1 MEIIELE
8 ETASTNSWLASKAR
22 ESSEGL
28 TVLCRRQTAGR
39 GQRGNSWESEP
50 DKNITMSLLLKP
62 AGLHPSRQFLVSQAV
77 SVAIVTVLSR
87 YLPGHEVSIKWPND
101 IYVGDRKICGI
112 LIENSIT
119 QSGINHCIVGMGIN
133 VNQTR
138 FLSDAPNP
146 VSMAMLTGR
155 EYPLRPLTEEIV
167 DEILRETTAI
177 NPDDTTGLQKRYSA
191 MLWRREGYWPYTDNL
206 RGERIMARI
215 AGVAPDGILTLE
227 LADSGGHRSFAF
239 KEVAACLE

>member
-8 ETASTNSWLASKAR
+8 ETASTNSYLAAIAR
-22 ESSEGL
+22 ESREGL
-28 TVLCRRQTAGR
+28 TVVCRCQTAGR

-50 DKNITMSLLLKP
+50 GKNITMSLLLKP

-77 SVAIVTVLSR
+77 SVAIVSVLSR
-87 YLPGHEVSIKWPND
+87 HLPGEEIRIKWPND
-101 IYVGDRKICGI
+101 IYAGDRKICGI

-138 FLSDAPNP
+138 FLSDAPTP
-146 VSMAMLTGR
+146 VSMAMLTGLS
-155 EYPLRPLTEEIV
+155 YQLRRLTEETV
-167 DEILRETTAI
+167 SEILRETGAIATASE
-177 NPDDTTGLQKRYSA
+177 DLQKRYFEL
-191 MLWRREGYWPYTDNL
+191 LWRREGYWPYTDNL

-215 AGVAPDGILTLE
+215 ESVAPDGIITLALRDGDE
-227 LADSGGHRSFAF
+227 KRSFAF
-239 KEVAACLE
+239 KEMAACLK